1 MSADLE
7 DNEAEDIINSIPN
20 LVNLFEV
27 DILRLA
33 EHFKSTPLSD
43 RIQEV
48 VRAEDNFQK

>member
-27 DILRLA
+27 DILRLV
-33 EHFKSTPLSD
+33 EHYKSTPLPNN
-43 RIQEV
+43 I
-48 VRAEDNFQK
+48 